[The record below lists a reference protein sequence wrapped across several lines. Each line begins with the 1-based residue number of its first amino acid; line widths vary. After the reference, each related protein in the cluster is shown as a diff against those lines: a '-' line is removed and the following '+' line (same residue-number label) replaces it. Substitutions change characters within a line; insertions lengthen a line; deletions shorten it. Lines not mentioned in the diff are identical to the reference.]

1 MSLFTNK
8 KVWQKLLIIFLIIIL
23 FQAVFMKPAHAV
35 DADILLKPIT
45 GLFVGLADALEGV
58 MQKIVLG
65 INESLFEIKDGNTS
79 FWANFIII
87 GLFIVGTALAIVTA
101 IPSGGSSVGVWAAF
115 AISAGAKIAIS
126 IGAYTLVGELLT
138 TLTAEMLADTYYLPQ
153 YELSPYEIFAD
164 KITVLD
170 IDFFNP
176 KENKVVGDGTTVTS
190 VSLGNLVIESGDTDY
205 NGSTSKRYKVKS
217 SDFDRRYGFGSYNT
231 EGCDQLSWDTLYFQH
246 DLNRA
251 GSSTDSVVAG
261 GTASQS
267 NPAVKYSWKKDGKK
281 YEAWI
286 GNRYEENGTYYRQ
299 VMEMTVEEEATKT
312 LKSPARE
319 LSTYIAGWYK
329 TLRNLALVILLSIL
343 VYVGI
348 RIMLSSVASD
358 KAKYKQMLMD
368 WVVAICLLFLMHYI
382 MSFSVYIVKQIT
394 EMISS
399 IQINDEQKGTWVG
412 EMEANQSFGSQLS
425 ADAKK
430 DFGMAVDVVVLNGT
444 TGDKMQE
451 KVKNAYNALAK
462 SGDKETRYANF
473 FYTDSTYERKASSAD
488 DAKVLVWPVS
498 NFMEEARIRYQIL
511 RDDGSENLSMYGYGL
526 IYVIL
531 VLYTIIFL
539 FTYMKRV
546 VYMAFL
552 TVIAPLVAVTYPI
565 DKMNDGKAQAFDMWF
580 KEYIFNLLIQPLHL
594 IMYSV
599 LIGSAMSFATENL
612 VYVVMALGFFV
623 PAEKLL
629 RRFFGFE
636 KAQTPGMFAGAAGAA
651 LLHSGLNHLM
661 HPRPPIGGPGG
672 KGEKG
677 GKGEIGSGDDEDGKP
692 PRTTKIDEASGF
704 LGDNNESN
712 NDNITDEPDQFKFDV
727 DDENDQNAQ
736 KYHEAATGQRE
747 ALLGMQDATTEAERQ
762 EYNDLYNS
770 YGKDIDGLRNPE
782 YIKWRDGQNPWNAN
796 LSESTRPIRSIGN
809 TRNIGN
815 SGNTNNTN
823 NSGKNK
829 RPKGVI
835 AGIKSY
841 QRGMHK
847 RYLAKKQQNGGML
860 KKGIRMAGGIAT
872 ATVATAAAGVIG
884 ITSGDIGKAGQY
896 MAAGAV
902 GGYKLGSSLG
912 NNIADR
918 AKNQK
923 EMIKEAKNEGKKAR
937 YGREE
942 YEKREQEK
950 YIKEFKKNEEN
961 LRKIQYKLNVNKE
974 QAQNIMEDH
983 AEDYVNNGI
992 TNMDEFIA
1000 TYQLEHKEGMG
1011 RKKAIATRHYAMDR
1025 LGGKK
1030 VKELDPEAK
1039 EKYSNMFNQEFRKA
1053 GDSEIKANQ
1062 DVSNLFD
1069 AVGKFHSYKK

>member
-1 MSLFTNK
+1 
-8 KVWQKLLIIFLIIIL
+8 
-23 FQAVFMKPAHAV
+23 
-35 DADILLKPIT
+35 
-45 GLFVGLADALEGV
+45 
-58 MQKIVLG
+58 
-65 INESLFEIKDGNTS
+65 
-79 FWANFIII
+79 
-87 GLFIVGTALAIVTA
+87 
-101 IPSGGSSVGVWAAF
+101 
-115 AISAGAKIAIS
+115 
-126 IGAYTLVGELLT
+126 
-138 TLTAEMLADTYYLPQ
+138 
-153 YELSPYEIFAD
+153 
-164 KITVLD
+164 
-170 IDFFNP
+170 
-176 KENKVVGDGTTVTS
+176 
-190 VSLGNLVIESGDTDY
+190 
-205 NGSTSKRYKVKS
+205 
-217 SDFDRRYGFGSYNT
+217 
-231 EGCDQLSWDTLYFQH
+231 
-246 DLNRA
+246 
-251 GSSTDSVVAG
+251 
-261 GTASQS
+261 
-267 NPAVKYSWKKDGKK
+267 
-281 YEAWI
+281 
-286 GNRYEENGTYYRQ
+286 
-299 VMEMTVEEEATKT
+299 
-312 LKSPARE
+312 
-319 LSTYIAGWYK
+319 
-329 TLRNLALVILLSIL
+329 
-343 VYVGI
+343 
-348 RIMLSSVASD
+348 
-358 KAKYKQMLMD
+358 
-368 WVVAICLLFLMHYI
+368 
-382 MSFSVYIVKQIT
+382 
-394 EMISS
+394 
-399 IQINDEQKGTWVG
+399 
-412 EMEANQSFGSQLS
+412 
-425 ADAKK
+425 
-430 DFGMAVDVVVLNGT
+430 
-444 TGDKMQE
+444 
-451 KVKNAYNALAK
+451 
-462 SGDKETRYANF
+462 
-473 FYTDSTYERKASSAD
+473 
-488 DAKVLVWPVS
+488 
-498 NFMEEARIRYQIL
+498 
-511 RDDGSENLSMYGYGL
+511 
-526 IYVIL
+526 
-531 VLYTIIFL
+531 
-539 FTYMKRV
+539 
-546 VYMAFL
+546 MAFL

-565 DKMNDGKAQAFDMWF
+565 DKMNDGKAQAFNMWF

-636 KAQTPGMFAGAAGAA
+636 KAQTPGMFAGPAGAA
-651 LLHSGLNHLM
+651 LLHSGLSRLM

-796 LSESTRPIRSIGN
+796 LSRGTQPV
-809 TRNIGN
+809 RNIGGADKAKN
-815 SGNTNNTN
+815 PNNT
-823 NSGKNK
+823 SEKDKKGTGGGKW
-829 RPKGVI
+829 
-835 AGIKSY
+835 AGIKAGVRGY
-841 QRGMHK
+841 RRGMHK
-847 RYLAKKQQNGGML
+847 RYLARKQQNGGML

-872 ATVATAAAGVIG
+872 ATATTAAAGVIG

-918 AKNQK
+918 AKGQK
-923 EMIKEAKNEGKKAR
+923 EMIEEAKKEGKKAR

-974 QAQNIMEDH
+974 QAQNIMEEH
-983 AEDYVNNGI
+983 AEDYVGNGI

-1053 GDSEIKANQ
+1053 GDSEAKANQ

>member
-45 GLFVGLADALEGV
+45 GLFVGLADALEGI

-65 INESLFEIKDGNTS
+65 VDESLLEIKDGADT
-79 FWANFIII
+79 FWANFIVI
-87 GLFIVGTALAIVTA
+87 GLFIAGTALAIVTA
-101 IPSGGSSVGVWAAF
+101 IPSGGASVGAWAAF
-115 AISAGAKIAIS
+115 WITATSTVAISFFG
-126 IGAYTLVGELLT
+126 YTIFGQ
-138 TLTAEMLADTYYLPQ
+138 TLTKITEKMLNGDFVLPQ
-153 YELSPYEIFAD
+153 YELSPYEIFANQ
-164 KITVLD
+164 ITVLD
-170 IDFFNP
+170 VNFFNP
-176 KENKVVGDGTTVTS
+176 KDNETVEAEGTSEKEVDLSQMSNVSIGTTATGVKTYTVNQDEFDNTYNYGKPNNNQSQTNSGASSFRTQTDDQGLQSIGMTS
-190 VSLGNLVIESGDTDY
+190 YEW
-205 NGSTSKRYKVKS
+205 
-217 SDFDRRYGFGSYNT
+217 
-231 EGCDQLSWDTLYFQH
+231 EC
-246 DLNRA
+246 
-251 GSSTDSVVAG
+251 
-261 GTASQS
+261 
-267 NPAVKYSWKKDGKK
+267 DGKK
-281 YEAWI
+281 YKAVVSDRWLL
-286 GNRYEENGTYYRQ
+286 NGIYRRH
-299 VMEMTVEEEATKT
+299 VEQMKEIVQNTKT
-312 LKSPARE
+312 LKSPANE
-319 LSTYIAGWYK
+319 LKTYIAGWYK

-358 KAKYKQMLMD
+358 KAKYKQMLGD
-368 WVVAICLLFLMHYI
+368 WVVAVCLLFLMHYI
-382 MSFSVYIVKQIT
+382 MSFSIYIVNELT
-394 EMISS
+394 EMILSVQGDSS
-399 IQINDEQKGTWVG
+399 DKDEVLEQIRGQLTAEQIEKMG
-412 EMEANQSFGSQLS
+412 A
-425 ADAKK
+425 
-430 DFGMAVDVVVLNGT
+430 AVDILLLDGT
-444 TGDKMQE
+444 SNPDMQNQ
-451 KVKNAYNALAK
+451 VKKAYNVLAK
-462 SGDKETRYANF
+462 SGNDRTRYADF
-473 FYTDSTYERKASSAD
+473 FFRDAQLSQPPANSEGE
-488 DAKVLVWPVS
+488 AKVLIWPVS
-498 NFMEEARIRYQIL
+498 NFMEEARVKYQL
-511 RDDGSENLSMYGYGL
+511 CRKDGSENLSMYGYGL

-531 VLYTIIFL
+531 VIYTIIFL

-552 TVIAPLVAVTYPI
+552 TIIAPLVAVTYPI

-636 KAQTPGMFAGAAGAA
+636 KAQTPGMFAGPAGAA
-651 LLHSGLNHLM
+651 LLHSGLHRLM

-692 PRTTKIDEASGF
+692 PRTAKIDETSGF
-704 LGDNNESN
+704 LGDNDESDN
-712 NDNITDEPDQFKFDV
+712 NNITDEPDQFKFNV
-727 DDENDQNAQ
+727 NDENDPNAQ

-796 LSESTRPIRSIGN
+796 LSRGTQPVK
-809 TRNIGN
+809 NIGGAN
-815 SGNTNNTN
+815 KTAKTTNTSGN
-823 NSGKNK
+823 NK
-829 RPKGVI
+829 RPRGII

-872 ATVATAAAGVIG
+872 ATATTAAAGVIG

-923 EMIKEAKNEGKKAR
+923 EMIEEAKNEGKKAR

-1053 GDSEIKANQ
+1053 GDSETKANQ

>member
-45 GLFVGLADALEGV
+45 GLFVGLADALESV

-65 INESLFEIKDGNTS
+65 IDESLIEVKDNGAGILATV
-79 FWANFIII
+79 ICI
-87 GLFIVGTALAIVTA
+87 GLFIAGTALAILTA
-101 IPSGGSSVGVWAAF
+101 IPSGGASVGAWVAFWIGAASTV
-115 AISAGAKIAIS
+115 AISFAGYAIF
-126 IGAYTLVGELLT
+126 GQ
-138 TLTAEMLADTYYLPQ
+138 TLTKITEKKLSKEFDLPQ

-164 KITVLD
+164 RITVLD
-170 IDFFNP
+170 VNFFNP
-176 KENKVVGDGTTVTS
+176 KPNEQIGVTEYDAWESISLTSRYGGTDISNDGRGQGSGNALDTVNGDKGCEMSSQSYDTLKNDYGMQTTQ
-190 VSLGNLVIESGDTDY
+190 
-205 NGSTSKRYKVKS
+205 NGSAQNI
-217 SDFDRRYGFGSYNT
+217 GFGANYTEYDWAHANEDYKMVVMFYNQT
-231 EGCDQLSWDTLYFQH
+231 NQNGNVTVYL
-246 DLNRA
+246 
-251 GSSTDSVVAG
+251 
-261 GTASQS
+261 
-267 NPAVKYSWKKDGKK
+267 WKKVPRTTAPTG
-281 YEAWI
+281 E
-286 GNRYEENGTYYRQ
+286 
-299 VMEMTVEEEATKT
+299 
-312 LKSPARE
+312 LKSPANE
-319 LSTYIAGWYK
+319 LKTYIAGWYK

-358 KAKYKQMLMD
+358 KAKYKQMLGD
-368 WVVAICLLFLMHYI
+368 WVVAVCLLFLMHYI
-382 MSFSVYIVKQIT
+382 MSFSIYIVNELT
-394 EMISS
+394 DMIVS
-399 IQINDEQKGTWVG
+399 IQADGSKKNEVL
-412 EMEANQSFGSQLS
+412 NQIRGNLTVDQEKNLG
-425 ADAKK
+425 A
-430 DFGMAVDVVVLNGT
+430 AVDILLLDGT
-444 TGDKMQE
+444 GGNNDMADR
-451 KVKNAYNALAK
+451 VKNAYDTLAK
-462 SGDKETRYANF
+462 SGSDRTRYADF
-473 FYTDSTYERKASSAD
+473 FFQDAQLSLRANDKNN
-488 DAKVLVWPVS
+488 AKVLIWPVS
-498 NFMEEARIRYQIL
+498 NFMEEARVKYQLHRI
-511 RDDGSENLSMYGYGL
+511 DGTDNISMYGYGL

-531 VLYTIIFL
+531 VIYTIIFL

-565 DKMNDGKAQAFDMWF
+565 DKMNDGKAQAFNMWF

-651 LLHSGLNHLM
+651 LLHSGLSHLM
-661 HPRPPIGGPGG
+661 RPRPPIGGPGG

-692 PRTTKIDEASGF
+692 PRTAKIDETSGF

-712 NDNITDEPDQFKFDV
+712 NGNITDEPDQFKFNV
-727 DDENDQNAQ
+727 NDENDPNAQ

-747 ALLGMQDATTEAERQ
+747 ARLGMQDATTEAERQ

-796 LSESTRPIRSIGN
+796 LSRGTQPV
-809 TRNIGN
+809 RNIGGADKAKN
-815 SGNTNNTN
+815 PNNT
-823 NSGKNK
+823 SEKDKKGTGGGKW
-829 RPKGVI
+829 
-835 AGIKSY
+835 AGIKAGVRGY
-841 QRGMHK
+841 RRGMHK
-847 RYLAKKQQNGGML
+847 RYLARKQQNGGML

-872 ATVATAAAGVIG
+872 ATAATAAAGVIG

-923 EMIKEAKNEGKKAR
+923 EMIEEAKNEGKKAR

-950 YIKEFKKNEEN
+950 Y
-961 LRKIQYKLNVNKE
+961 
-974 QAQNIMEDH
+974 
-983 AEDYVNNGI
+983 
-992 TNMDEFIA
+992 
-1000 TYQLEHKEGMG
+1000 
-1011 RKKAIATRHYAMDR
+1011 
-1025 LGGKK
+1025 
-1030 VKELDPEAK
+1030 
-1039 EKYSNMFNQEFRKA
+1039 SNMFNQEFRKA
-1053 GDSEIKANQ
+1053 GDSETKANQ

>member
-45 GLFVGLADALEGV
+45 GLFVGLADALESV

-65 INESLFEIKDGNTS
+65 IDESLIEVKDNVAGVLATV
-79 FWANFIII
+79 IVI
-87 GLFIVGTALAIVTA
+87 GLFIAGTALAIVTA
-101 IPSGGSSVGVWAAF
+101 IPSGGASVGAWAAF
-115 AISAGAKIAIS
+115 WIGAASTVAISFAGYAIF
-126 IGAYTLVGELLT
+126 GQ
-138 TLTAEMLADTYYLPQ
+138 TLTKITEKMLSKEFDLPQ

-164 KITVLD
+164 RITVLD
-170 IDFFNP
+170 VNFFNP
-176 KENKVVGDGTTVTS
+176 KPNEPIGVTTYYGYESINLTSRYSGTNVSNDGRGQGSGNALDTVNGDKGCEMSSQSYDTLKNDYGMQTTQ
-190 VSLGNLVIESGDTDY
+190 
-205 NGSTSKRYKVKS
+205 NGSAQ
-217 SDFDRRYGFGSYNT
+217 DIGFGTNYT
-231 EGCDQLSWDTLYFQH
+231 EYDWLH
-246 DLNRA
+246 DNEEYRM
-251 GSSTDSVVAG
+251 VIMYC
-261 GTASQS
+261 
-267 NPAVKYSWKKDGKK
+267 NPAVSNGNVIVYLWKKVVT
-281 YEAWI
+281 
-286 GNRYEENGTYYRQ
+286 GTSAPTG
-299 VMEMTVEEEATKT
+299 E
-312 LKSPARE
+312 LKSPANE
-319 LSTYIAGWYK
+319 LKTYIAGWYK

-358 KAKYKQMLMD
+358 KAKYKQMLGD
-368 WVVAICLLFLMHYI
+368 WVVAVCLLFLMHYI
-382 MSFSVYIVKQIT
+382 MSFSIYIVNELT
-394 EMISS
+394 DMIVS
-399 IQINDEQKGTWVG
+399 IQADGSKKNEVL
-412 EMEANQSFGSQLS
+412 NQISGNLTVDQEKNLG
-425 ADAKK
+425 A
-430 DFGMAVDVVVLNGT
+430 AVDILLLDGT
-444 TGDKMQE
+444 TNNDMADR
-451 KVKNAYNALAK
+451 VKNAYDTLAK
-462 SGDKETRYANF
+462 SGSDRTRYADF
-473 FYTDSTYERKASSAD
+473 FFQDAQLSQRAD
-488 DAKVLVWPVS
+488 DKNNAKVLIWPVS
-498 NFMEEARIRYQIL
+498 NFMEEARVKYQLHRI
-511 RDDGSENLSMYGYGL
+511 DGTDNISMYGYGL

-531 VLYTIIFL
+531 VIYTIIFL

-565 DKMNDGKAQAFDMWF
+565 DKMNDGKAQAFNMWF

-651 LLHSGLNHLM
+651 LLHSGLSHLM
-661 HPRPPIGGPGG
+661 RPRPPIGGPGG

-677 GKGEIGSGDDEDGKP
+677 GKGEIGSGDDEDDP
-692 PRTTKIDEASGF
+692 
-704 LGDNNESN
+704 
-712 NDNITDEPDQFKFDV
+712 
-727 DDENDQNAQ
+727 NAQ

-796 LSESTRPIRSIGN
+796 LSRGTQPV
-809 TRNIGN
+809 RNIGGADKAKN
-815 SGNTNNTN
+815 PNNT
-823 NSGKNK
+823 SEKDKKGTGGGKW
-829 RPKGVI
+829 
-835 AGIKSY
+835 AGIKAGVRGY
-841 QRGMHK
+841 RRGMHK
-847 RYLAKKQQNGGML
+847 RYLARKQQNGGML

-872 ATVATAAAGVIG
+872 ATAATAAAGVIG

-923 EMIKEAKNEGKKAR
+923 EMIEEAKKEGKKAR

-1053 GDSEIKANQ
+1053 GDSETKANQ

>member
-45 GLFVGLADALEGV
+45 GLFVGLADALESV

-65 INESLFEIKDGNTS
+65 IDESLIEVKDNGAGILATV
-79 FWANFIII
+79 IVI
-87 GLFIVGTALAIVTA
+87 GLFIAGTALAILTA
-101 IPSGGSSVGVWAAF
+101 IPSGGASVGAWVAFWIGAASTV
-115 AISAGAKIAIS
+115 AISFAGYAIF
-126 IGAYTLVGELLT
+126 GQ
-138 TLTAEMLADTYYLPQ
+138 TLTKITEKMLSKEFDLPQ

-164 KITVLD
+164 RITVLD
-170 IDFFNP
+170 VNFFNP
-176 KENKVVGDGTTVTS
+176 KPNEQIGVTEYDAWESISLTSRYGGTDISNDGRGQGSGNALDTVNGDKGCEMSSQSYDTLKNDYGMQTTQ
-190 VSLGNLVIESGDTDY
+190 
-205 NGSTSKRYKVKS
+205 NGSAQNI
-217 SDFDRRYGFGSYNT
+217 GFGANYTEYDWAHANEDYKMVVMFYNQT
-231 EGCDQLSWDTLYFQH
+231 NQNGNVTVYL
-246 DLNRA
+246 
-251 GSSTDSVVAG
+251 
-261 GTASQS
+261 
-267 NPAVKYSWKKDGKK
+267 WKKVPRTTAPTG
-281 YEAWI
+281 E
-286 GNRYEENGTYYRQ
+286 
-299 VMEMTVEEEATKT
+299 
-312 LKSPARE
+312 LKSPANE
-319 LSTYIAGWYK
+319 LKTYIAGWYK

-358 KAKYKQMLMD
+358 KAKYKQMLGD
-368 WVVAICLLFLMHYI
+368 WVVAVCLLFLMHYI
-382 MSFSVYIVKQIT
+382 MSFSIYIVNELT
-394 EMISS
+394 DMIVS
-399 IQINDEQKGTWVG
+399 IQADGSKKNEVL
-412 EMEANQSFGSQLS
+412 NQIRGNLTVDQEKNLG
-425 ADAKK
+425 A
-430 DFGMAVDVVVLNGT
+430 AVDILLLDGT
-444 TGDKMQE
+444 GGNNDMADR
-451 KVKNAYNALAK
+451 VKNAYDTLAK
-462 SGDKETRYANF
+462 SGSDRTRYADF
-473 FYTDSTYERKASSAD
+473 FFQDAQLSQRANDKNN
-488 DAKVLVWPVS
+488 AKVLIWPVS
-498 NFMEEARIRYQIL
+498 NFMEEARVKYQLHRI
-511 RDDGSENLSMYGYGL
+511 DGTDNISMYGYGL

-531 VLYTIIFL
+531 VIYTIIFL

-565 DKMNDGKAQAFDMWF
+565 DKMNDGKAQAFNMWF

-727 DDENDQNAQ
+727 DDENDPNAQ

-796 LSESTRPIRSIGN
+796 LSRGTQPV
-809 TRNIGN
+809 RNIGGADKAKN
-815 SGNTNNTN
+815 PNNT
-823 NSGKNK
+823 SEKDKKGTGGGKW
-829 RPKGVI
+829 
-835 AGIKSY
+835 AGIKAGVRGY
-841 QRGMHK
+841 RRGMHK
-847 RYLAKKQQNGGML
+847 RYLARKQQNGGML

-872 ATVATAAAGVIG
+872 ATAATAAAGVIG

-923 EMIKEAKNEGKKAR
+923 EMIEEAKNEGKKAR

>member
-45 GLFVGLADALEGV
+45 GLFVGLADALESV

-65 INESLFEIKDGNTS
+65 IDESLIEVKDNGAGVLATV
-79 FWANFIII
+79 IVI
-87 GLFIVGTALAIVTA
+87 GLFIAGTALAIVTA
-101 IPSGGSSVGVWAAF
+101 IPSGGASVGAWAAF
-115 AISAGAKIAIS
+115 WIGAASTVAISFAGYAIF
-126 IGAYTLVGELLT
+126 GQ
-138 TLTAEMLADTYYLPQ
+138 TLTKITEKKLSKEFDLPQ

-164 KITVLD
+164 RITVLD
-170 IDFFNP
+170 VNFFNP
-176 KENKVVGDGTTVTS
+176 KPNEPIGVTTYYGYESINLTSRYSGTNVSNDGRGQGSGNALDTVNGDKGCEMSSQSYDTLKNDYGMQTTQ
-190 VSLGNLVIESGDTDY
+190 
-205 NGSTSKRYKVKS
+205 NGSAQ
-217 SDFDRRYGFGSYNT
+217 DIGFGTNYT
-231 EGCDQLSWDTLYFQH
+231 EYDWLH
-246 DLNRA
+246 DNEEYRM
-251 GSSTDSVVAG
+251 VIMYC
-261 GTASQS
+261 
-267 NPAVKYSWKKDGKK
+267 NPAVSNGNVIVYLWKKVVT
-281 YEAWI
+281 
-286 GNRYEENGTYYRQ
+286 GTSAPTG
-299 VMEMTVEEEATKT
+299 E
-312 LKSPARE
+312 LKSPANE
-319 LSTYIAGWYK
+319 LKTYIAGWYK

-358 KAKYKQMLMD
+358 KAKYKQMLGD
-368 WVVAICLLFLMHYI
+368 WVVAVCLLFLMHYI
-382 MSFSVYIVKQIT
+382 MSFSIYIVNELT
-394 EMISS
+394 DMIVS
-399 IQINDEQKGTWVG
+399 IQADGSKKNEVL
-412 EMEANQSFGSQLS
+412 NQISGNLTVDQEKNLG
-425 ADAKK
+425 A
-430 DFGMAVDVVVLNGT
+430 AVDILLLDGT
-444 TGDKMQE
+444 TNNDMADR
-451 KVKNAYNALAK
+451 VKNAYDTLAK
-462 SGDKETRYANF
+462 SGSDRTRYADF
-473 FYTDSTYERKASSAD
+473 FFQDAQLSQRAD
-488 DAKVLVWPVS
+488 DKNNAKVLIWPVS
-498 NFMEEARIRYQIL
+498 NFMEEARVKYQLHRI
-511 RDDGSENLSMYGYGL
+511 DGTDNISMYGYGL

-531 VLYTIIFL
+531 VIYTIIFL

-565 DKMNDGKAQAFDMWF
+565 DKMNDGKAQAFNMWF

-651 LLHSGLNHLM
+651 LLHSGLSHLM
-661 HPRPPIGGPGG
+661 RPRPPIGGPGG

-692 PRTTKIDEASGF
+692 PRTAKIDETSGF

-712 NDNITDEPDQFKFDV
+712 NGNITDEPDQFKFNV
-727 DDENDQNAQ
+727 NDENDPNAQ

-782 YIKWRDGQNPWNAN
+782 YIKW
-796 LSESTRPIRSIGN
+796 
-809 TRNIGN
+809 
-815 SGNTNNTN
+815 
-823 NSGKNK
+823 
-829 RPKGVI
+829 
-835 AGIKSY
+835 AGIKAGVRGY
-841 QRGMHK
+841 RRGMHK
-847 RYLAKKQQNGGML
+847 RYLARKQQNGGML

-872 ATVATAAAGVIG
+872 ATAATAAAGVIG

-923 EMIKEAKNEGKKAR
+923 EMIEEAKKEGKKAR

>member
-65 INESLFEIKDGNTS
+65 VDESLIEIKDNGAGILATV
-79 FWANFIII
+79 IVI
-87 GLFIVGTALAIVTA
+87 GLFIIGTALAIVAA
-101 IPSGGSSVGVWAAF
+101 IPSGGASVGAWAAF
-115 AISAGAKIAIS
+115 WIGAASTIAIS
-126 IGAYTLVGELLT
+126 FAGYALFGQ
-138 TLTAEMLADTYYLPQ
+138 TLTKITGKMLSKEFSLPQ

-164 KITVLD
+164 KIIVLD
-170 IDFFNP
+170 VNFFNP
-176 KENKVVGDGTTVTS
+176 KPNEQIGVTEYDGWESISLTSRYSGTEISNDGREQGSVNALDTVNGDKGCEMSSQSYDTLKNDYGVQTTQ
-190 VSLGNLVIESGDTDY
+190 
-205 NGSTSKRYKVKS
+205 NGSAQ
-217 SDFDRRYGFGSYNT
+217 DIGFGANYAEYDWKHAN
-231 EGCDQLSWDTLYFQH
+231 EDYKM
-246 DLNRA
+246 
-251 GSSTDSVVAG
+251 VVNQNG
-261 GTASQS
+261 NVT
-267 NPAVKYSWKKDGKK
+267 VYLWKKVTRTTAPTG
-281 YEAWI
+281 E
-286 GNRYEENGTYYRQ
+286 
-299 VMEMTVEEEATKT
+299 
-312 LKSPARE
+312 LKSPANE
-319 LSTYIAGWYK
+319 LKTYIAGWYK
-329 TLRNLALVILLSIL
+329 TLRNLALVVLLSIL

-358 KAKYKQMLMD
+358 KAKYKQMLGD
-368 WVVAICLLFLMHYI
+368 WVVAVCLLFLMHYI
-382 MSFSVYIVKQIT
+382 MSFSIYIVNELTDMIVSIQADGSKKNDVLKQIEGQLT
-394 EMISS
+394 V
-399 IQINDEQKGTWVG
+399 DQKENLG
-412 EMEANQSFGSQLS
+412 A
-425 ADAKK
+425 
-430 DFGMAVDVVVLNGT
+430 AVDVLLLDGT
-444 TGDKMQE
+444 GNDDMTDR
-451 KVKNAYNALAK
+451 VKNAYKTLAK
-462 SGDKETRYANF
+462 GENDYRTRYADF
-473 FYTDSTYERKASSAD
+473 FFQDAQLSQQADSED
-488 DAKVLVWPVS
+488 NAKVLIWPVS
-498 NFMEEARIRYQIL
+498 NFMEEARVQYQL
-511 RDDGSENLSMYGYGL
+511 HRKDGTDNISMYGYGL

-531 VLYTIIFL
+531 VIYTIIFL

-565 DKMNDGKAQAFDMWF
+565 DKMNDGKAQAFDRWF

-594 IMYSV
+594 ILYSV

-629 RRFFGFE
+629 RGFFGFE

-661 HPRPPIGGPGG
+661 RPRPPIGGPGG

-712 NDNITDEPDQFKFDV
+712 NDNITEEPDQFKFDV

-762 EYNDLYNS
+762 EYSDLYDS

-872 ATVATAAAGVIG
+872 ATATTAAAGVIG

-896 MAAGAV
+896 MVAGAV

-918 AKNQK
+918 AKGQK
-923 EMIKEAKNEGKKAR
+923 EMIEEAKKEGKKAR

-974 QAQNIMEDH
+974 QAQNIMEEH
-983 AEDYVNNGI
+983 AEDYVGNGI

-1053 GDSEIKANQ
+1053 GDSETKANQ

>member
-1 MSLFTNK
+1 MSFFTNK

-45 GLFVGLADALEGV
+45 GLFVGLADALESV
-58 MQKIVLG
+58 MQKIALG
-65 INESLFEIKDGNTS
+65 INESLFEIKEGDVK
-79 FWANFIII
+79 FWANFLII
-87 GLFIVGTALAIVTA
+87 GAFIVGTAIAIVAA
-101 IPSGGSSVGVWAAF
+101 IPSGGASVGVWAAF
-115 AISAGAKIAIS
+115 AISAGAKIAFAV
-126 IGAYTLVGELLT
+126 GTYTLVGELLS
-138 TLTAEMLADTYYLPQ
+138 TLTADMLSDTYYLPQ

-164 KITVLD
+164 KIEILD
-170 IDFFNP
+170 IDFFDP
-176 KENKVVGDGTTVTS
+176 KQNRTVNDGTTIKS
-190 VSLGNLVIESGDTDY
+190 VDLGDLIIDSGDSNY
-205 NGSTSKRYKVKS
+205 GGSTIKRYKVES
-217 SDFDRRYGFGSYNT
+217 NEFDKKYGFGTYNSDGTQT
-231 EGCDQLSWDTLYFQH
+231 EKGYGVSFPCELRYKEVVE
-246 DLNRA
+246 N
-251 GSSTDSVVAG
+251 GSNITNGNNIQRKLAC
-261 GTASQS
+261 
-267 NPAVKYSWKKDGKK
+267 KYSWTNKGKT
-281 YEAWI
+281 YEAWV
-286 GNRYEENGTYYRQ
+286 GDRYEENGTYYRQ
-299 VMEMTVEEEATKT
+299 VMNMTVEDVATKE

-319 LSTYIAGWYK
+319 LSKYIAGWYK

-368 WVVAICLLFLMHYI
+368 WVVAVCLLFLMHYI
-382 MSFSVYIVKQIT
+382 MSFSIYIVKQIT
-394 EMISS
+394 ELIES
-399 IQINDEQKGTWVG
+399 IQIDDNQKSTWVQ
-412 EMEANQSFGSQLS
+412 EMEDNTSFGDDLSQESKETL
-425 ADAKK
+425 
-430 DFGMAVDVVVLNGT
+430 GMAVDIVVLDGT
-444 TGDKMQE
+444 TDNDMQK
-451 KVKNAYNALAK
+451 KVKNAYNTLAK
-462 SGDKETRYANF
+462 SGDNATRYADF
-473 FYTDSTYERKASSAD
+473 FYTDSTYKSKAQKED
-488 DAKVLVWPVS
+488 EAKVLVWPVS
-498 NFMEEARIRYQIL
+498 NFMEEARIKYQVQ
-511 RDDGSENLSMYGYGL
+511 RDDGSQNVAMYGYGL

-531 VLYTIIFL
+531 VVYTIIFL

-565 DKMNDGKAQAFDMWF
+565 DKMNDGKAQAFNMWF

-594 IMYSV
+594 ILYSV

-636 KAQTPGMFAGAAGAA
+636 KAQTPGMFAGPAGAA
-651 LLHSGLNHLM
+651 LLHSGLNRLM
-661 HPRPPIGGPGG
+661 HPRPPIGGSGG

-692 PRTTKIDEASGF
+692 PRTTKIDEAAGF
-704 LGDNNESN
+704 VGDNE
-712 NDNITDEPDQFKFDV
+712 EPDQFKFNV
-727 DDENDQNAQ
+727 NDENDPNAQ

-796 LSESTRPIRSIGN
+796 LSRGTQPRNSIGGTN
-809 TRNIGN
+809 TTVKPDNPE
-815 SGNTNNTN
+815 
-823 NSGKNK
+823 KNK
-829 RPKGVI
+829 TGKIRRFLRG
-835 AGIKSY
+835 ARGY
-841 QRGMHK
+841 QRSMNK
-847 RYLAKKQQNGGML
+847 RYVAKKQQNGGML

-872 ATVATAAAGVIG
+872 ATATTAAAGVIG

-912 NNIADR
+912 NNLVDKT
-918 AKNQK
+918 KNRK
-923 EMIKEAKNEGKKAR
+923 EMIAQDMKEGKKAR
-937 YGREE
+937 LGKEE

-961 LRKIQYKLNVNKE
+961 LRKIQYKLDVNKE

-1011 RKKAIATRHYAMDR
+1011 RRKAIATRHYAMDR

-1053 GDSEIKANQ
+1053 GDSEAKANQ